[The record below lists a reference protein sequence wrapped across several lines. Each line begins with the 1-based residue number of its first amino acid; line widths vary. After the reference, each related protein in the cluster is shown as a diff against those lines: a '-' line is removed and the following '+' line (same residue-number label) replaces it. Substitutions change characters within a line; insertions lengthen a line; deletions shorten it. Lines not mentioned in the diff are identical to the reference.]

1 MSDNE
6 YGGYSPPI
14 SSPTRYSKSHRRSSP
29 PFLDYFRRNSSPT
42 CLNYEIASSS
52 IYKNRCDTTTLNITS
67 NPLVHFDGE
76 YAIHAPKYQYGKYI
90 SINQY
95 FNCFWNNKGYS
106 KILMLCINWFLDTK
120 SLSQYY
126 KTKCRQ
132 EYKERCTNKV
142 TYQAPN
148 KRIATLDSSNL
159 NEKNISNTS
168 SYEPWC
174 ERLWMYAVVVIVWIT
189 LLLIGVFIVY
199 LYVHGISSVLLSIP
213 VILDALSIIWYIFVF
228 IVLCVPFTALMF
240 FVVAMCCYLCLAA
253 SAKFNS

>member
-1 MSDNE
+1 
-6 YGGYSPPI
+6 
-14 SSPTRYSKSHRRSSP
+14 
-29 PFLDYFRRNSSPT
+29 
-42 CLNYEIASSS
+42 
-52 IYKNRCDTTTLNITS
+52 
-67 NPLVHFDGE
+67 
-76 YAIHAPKYQYGKYI
+76 
-90 SINQY
+90 
-95 FNCFWNNKGYS
+95 
-106 KILMLCINWFLDTK
+106 MLCINWFLDTK

-148 KRIATLDSSNL
+148 KRITTLDSSNL

-168 SYEPWC
+168 SYEPWY